1 MKNKNPGP
9 TPYKNLDPEFLV

>member
-9 TPYKNLDPEFLV
+9 TP